1 MRRMARRS
9 APRFRVNIS
18 SQITGTVQDVLVT
31 EGQSVKQGQAL
42 VALEPSELKAA
53 VAAQGA
59 EAQAQ
64 ARLR

>member
-1 MRRMARRS
+1 MARRS

-53 VAAQGA
+53 AVAAQGA

>member
-1 MRRMARRS
+1 MARRS

-18 SQITGTVQDVLVT
+18 SQIIGIVQDVLVT

-53 VAAQGA
+53 AVAAQGA